1 MSRDPN
7 QVFVIAAL
15 TREGIMESLQYVLE
29 CSEGD
34 LKHPTGPQDLLKDD
48 DRLTDEICQEYAR
61 ALGDIDPLDSE
72 ETVSEAEHNA
82 AIFAL
87 KAMGYV
93 EEELTPAEKERKE
106 ILEWFSAYE
115 KQLVKHRAR
124 LQELACTI
132 ARTR

>member
-29 CSEGD
+29 YSEGD

-72 ETVSEAEHNA
+72 ETVLEAEHNA

-93 EEELTPAEKERKE
+93 EEELTPAEKERIE

-124 LQELACTI
+124 LQELDG
-132 ARTR
+132 